1 MFGKLVEKIKEF
13 TLSMKWKLILSFSL
27 IATTLVVSCA
37 IAVMEYTRMNTYVSD
52 LIAANIK
59 NINVAQGLASISND
73 YNLNLLT
80 VIGDDGENV
89 HIPSFNQND
98 FLDRCDSLRV
108 QLSDAKML
116 PLADSVLYSY
126 SAYMLTS
133 LELQSVLLDDFTDTR
148 DWYFG
153 RLQPK
158 YNRLRHDIDVLTEA
172 IYDDLQ
178 KNSFTFQ
185 RGFYRSVIPGAV
197 SVGVA
202 FLLIVMLLFYLLAYY
217 VRPIRKMHTYLEQ
230 SKKSETKKYSYTF
243 DGDDELKKIN
253 DDITT
258 IVENYQQL
266 KKRANMNRYSSND
279 R

>member
-1 MFGKLVEKIKEF
+1 
-13 TLSMKWKLILSFSL
+13 
-27 IATTLVVSCA
+27 
-37 IAVMEYTRMNTYVSD
+37 
-52 LIAANIK
+52 
-59 NINVAQGLASISND
+59 
-73 YNLNLLT
+73 
-80 VIGDDGENV
+80 
-89 HIPSFNQND
+89 
-98 FLDRCDSLRV
+98 
-108 QLSDAKML
+108 ML

-133 LELQSVLLDDFTDTR
+133 LELESVLIDDFTDTR

-158 YNRLRHDIDVLTEA
+158 YNRLRKDIDVLTEA
-172 IYDDLQ
+172 IYEDLQ
-178 KNSFTFQ
+178 KNSYTFQ
-185 RGFYRSVIPGAV
+185 RGFYRSIIPGAV

-202 FLLIVMLLFYLLAYY
+202 FLLIILLLFYLLAYY
-217 VRPIRKMHTYLEQ
+217 VRPIHKMHTYLDQ

-253 DDITT
+253 DDITI

-266 KKRANMNRYSSND
+266 KKRINQNRYSSND